1 MLYDVSMNT
10 DTLVSHPLQKN
21 ILIIVSLIIVSAGAY
36 FFYSN
41 TTPQALTESIE
52 PSRINFGTVAPSD
65 LPQDL
70 FIGEGVPLEQ
80 SYTLDYPGQKQS
92 TVVFE
97 SVKTITEIQELYTK
111 YLVDHQWMITSNSVD
126 QGMVAFYAK
135 KESADINI
143 VAVSREGKTQVSISM
158 LHHLN

>member
-1 MLYDVSMNT
+1 MSMNT
-10 DTLVSHPLQKN
+10 DTLASRPLQKN

-52 PSRINFGTVAPSD
+52 PLRTNFGTVAPGD

-70 FIGEGVPLEQ
+70 FIGEGTPLEQ
-80 SYTLDYPGQKQS
+80 SYTLDYPDQKQS
-92 TVVFE
+92 TIVFE
-97 SVKTITEIQELYTK
+97 SGKTITEIQELYTK
-111 YLVDHQWMITSNSVD
+111 YLVDNQWMITSNSVD

-143 VAVSREGKTQVSISM
+143 VAVSRDGRTQVSIST
-158 LHHLN
+158 LHPMN